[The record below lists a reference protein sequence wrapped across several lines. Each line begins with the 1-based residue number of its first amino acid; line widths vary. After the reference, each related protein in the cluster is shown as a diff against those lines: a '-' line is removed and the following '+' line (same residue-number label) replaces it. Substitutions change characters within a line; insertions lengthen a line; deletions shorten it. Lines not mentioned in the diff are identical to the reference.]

1 MPAETRRLR
10 AINPLFWVFHETR
23 KRQRRDAEAAQR
35 QAANAVDADTLD
47 ALEDQDVS
55 TDPADYE
62 DVPRKAYITVKEPKP
77 GYRYYYWQWR
87 DGDTWNN
94 KYIAPVNPRE

>member
-1 MPAETRRLR
+1 MTNFDPGGFLMLLTV
-10 AINPLFWVFHETR
+10 IP
-23 KRQRRDAEAAQR
+23 
-35 QAANAVDADTLD
+35 AVDADTLD
-47 ALEDQDVS
+47 ALEAQDVS

-94 KYIAPVNPRE
+94 EYIAPVNPRE